1 MQDKTTILMRRM
13 GVKTEKVR
21 KGLFGHELR
30 LSLDGKCGRT
40 EVLCVVCKDGT
51 NARVVNADKQ
61 GIFADCGK
69 APTDSELLFAV
80 VRTPFYFDMAISA
93 GKDADGFEWYFKVGG
108 MLEITKPEIFAGK
121 FRGEGDSLDVTTFE
135 SRLGTIPSTVLHDQI
150 TVDVLG
156 VMSLEDKGAD
166 EKYADI
172 RKNLE
177 AWRSTNEAF
186 VASAI
191 DSAFKSF
198 FGVDGVA
205 RLDVSEFHAQSPMRE
220 EAIAKEKAAGEK
232 TVRDQ
237 IAKAESDR
245 AAADAKQAEEERRAE
260 ELRDREHQLK
270 LAELDKKIAALS
282 GPRPEIRMKTR
293 VYVQGSNVNTRDL
306 FADTSTTFIT
316 KRLDPGYSAH
326 AIHSPRPV
334 NRLSIG
340 DVVGLELSSNIDG
353 WLHLFNYGTSGNVYQ
368 LVPGEYSRLSD
379 GRIFANQ
386 TYVADRGGDLISV
399 PLREGGPT
407 TAQYGYMER
416 FIAIIT
422 KYPVDISTAS
432 VKAMFD
438 RRNPGKVCATRG
450 GFGSVE
456 EVRQPDANEPVEVAV
471 ATLLDLPPED
481 WVQGTLELEVV

>member
-1 MQDKTTILMRRM
+1 MADQSTTLMRRM

-30 LSLDGKCGRT
+30 FAPNGDCGDSEILCTVRKDGSNARSVSVDGKGF
-40 EVLCVVCKDGT
+40 
-51 NARVVNADKQ
+51 
-61 GIFADCGK
+61 FADGQVT
-69 APTDSELLFAV
+69 ADDALLFAV
-80 VRTPFYFDMAISA
+80 RRTPFYFDMAISA

-108 MLEITKPEIFAGK
+108 MLEITKPEIFACK
-121 FRGEGDSLDVTTFE
+121 FRGEGDSLDITTFE

-198 FGVDGVA
+198 FGSEGVA
-205 RLDVSEFHAQSPMRE
+205 RLGVSSFHAQSPMRE
-220 EAIAKEKAAGEK
+220 EAIAKEKADGEK
-232 TVRDQ
+232 VARDR

-270 LAELDKKIAALS
+270 LAELNRKIAALS

-293 VYVQGSNVNTRDL
+293 VYVQGSSFNTRDL
-306 FADTSTTFIT
+306 FADTSTTFAKCGSPST
-316 KRLDPGYSAH
+316 GAPAL
-326 AIHSPRPV
+326 HSPRPA

-386 TYVADRGGDLISV
+386 TYIADQGGDLISV

-407 TAQYGYMER
+407 TAQHGYMER

-438 RRNPGKVCATRG
+438 KRNPGKVCATRG